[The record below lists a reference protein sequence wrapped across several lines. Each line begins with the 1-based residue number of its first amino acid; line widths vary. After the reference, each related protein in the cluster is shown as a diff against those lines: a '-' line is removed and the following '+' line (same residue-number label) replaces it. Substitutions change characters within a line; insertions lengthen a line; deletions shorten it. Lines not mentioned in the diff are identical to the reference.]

1 MENQNRKFV
10 TVGRILFGIFV
21 FLIIIPFHA
30 SAENET
36 VQHVHDANCGYV
48 EAIEGHPC
56 EHVHDEKC
64 GYVEAQKEIPCDMN
78 CVDKDGDGII
88 DHDEKCSYRPAIE
101 GHPCEHVHDDNCGYV
116 EAVQGQPCQYEE
128 QLKAQQEAQKDVST
142 YADGNE
148 ITLAEFK
155 AECLTLFN
163 ANSNGLVDIDLAN
176 RTLILGQNESIDYW
190 FLNDLHNSQYDY
202 VNDIIISNGII
213 KRATDNAY
221 DLIDIGGARLNSFQL
236 KNMIIDNND
245 PTLCNGG
252 GLYIE
257 YSDGFS
263 GNLIVENCTFKNFQ
277 SNDSG
282 WGKAHSVPIYFK
294 SGPEEVNFQLKNIK
308 FENCYNNYGLIQLQ
322 SHFKGTIDNLE
333 IDGQDKKSIGVNIQ
347 SAFAPK
353 SSVKISNSHFTNCSI
368 GIDAAGGVL
377 ETQSNTIIN
386 CETGIYVDRYDS
398 AHYGNVQINSDKL
411 TDNNIGV
418 NFNTNGQLSLN
429 GNVII
434 KDNVDANLQLNNASG
449 NKVMI
454 KDLGQDANVGIGI
467 DESDLS
473 EGIVLAQKDSSSNT
487 DFNDD
492 FTHLS
497 SDHEDAKYILA
508 VNTDDNTIKLVKK
521 AETKYIVQFDSVGGT
536 AVSSVEVI
544 EGSKLTSPTSDPTKE
559 HYVFDGW
566 YTDDKYTTKWDFDKD
581 VVTSNMTLYAKWKPV
596 EYKISYDLDGGTN
609 HSDNPSSYTIE
620 SESITL
626 KNPSKEGYTFKGW
639 KCDGNGDPVE
649 EVTISKGSTGDKT
662 FTACWEIKHFTVTF
676 NSHDGTN
683 VESQT
688 IDYNGLIQQPN
699 APVKEHYIFDGWYT
713 DEEYITQWDF
723 SKDFVTEDIE
733 LHAKWTPK
741 NYNVIFTSFN
751 EEYLNQIVEYNKKIT
766 QPENPTKVGYEFVEW
781 YKDSQLT
788 KKWDFD
794 KDVVT
799 SNMTL
804 YAKWKPVEYK
814 ISYDLDG
821 GTNHSDNPSSY
832 TIESESITL
841 KNPSKEGYT
850 FKGWKCDDNGDSVEE
865 VTIAKGSTGDKAFTA
880 NWKINQYTV
889 TFNTLEGT
897 EIENQVINYNTKV
910 TQPENPTKVGYEF
923 VEWYKDSQL
932 TKKWDFDKDVVTSN
946 VTLYAK
952 WNLVN
957 YTISYEL
964 NGGTNHS
971 DNPSQYTVESADIQ
985 LKAPTKT
992 GYTFAGWTHGDKDE
1006 LVTTIVKGSTGD
1018 KTFKANWK
1026 INQYTVI
1033 FHTYGGTEIKNQV
1046 VDYNTKVTQPEN
1058 PTKAGYKFVGWYSD
1072 EAYKNQYD
1080 FDLAVVKNIELYAKY
1095 EEIQTVS
1102 KPVSNV
1108 AADKRVD
1115 KGTKVELSSSTQGAT
1130 IYYTVDGSVPS
1141 SSSLKYTSPI
1151 LIEEDMTIK
1160 AIAIKDEM
1168 KDSEVS
1174 VFQYRIKLQVSN
1186 PISSHDSGKISR
1198 KSNNITLSCET
1209 KKASIYYTVDGS
1221 DPKTNGKAYAN
1232 GSLIK
1237 ITQDT
1242 TLKIWATM
1250 NDQENY
1256 VDSDVVTYE
1265 YKMLEQVEKPTSS
1278 LNGESIKKGTI
1289 VELSTSTPD
1298 AKIYYTTD
1306 GSLPTQESLAYEKG
1320 IVLDKDVTIKA
1331 IAIKEGMDDSEI
1343 GIYQYQ
1349 VISEG
1354 HVDVIIKVE
1363 GPENITVPDKE
1374 DVLGAVLTDEDY
1386 ELYKQGND
1394 IIITLEC
1401 IPLEE
1406 DPKIS
1411 NHPLVSEYQVGKHL
1425 DISIYKQIGNQKKE
1439 KVSELNKPIQ
1449 LIVDVPNELLPEEDI
1464 VRIYSLLRVHEGE
1477 HAILEDK
1484 DEKLETITVE
1494 SHKFSRYVIL
1504 YKDIVSGNTE
1514 DKNQNQGNSTTTTPT
1529 QTSTKTGDE
1538 SPLIGYGI
1546 LLGASLLGLAM
1557 SIKKRK
1563 LK

>member
-101 GHPCEHVHDDNCGYV
+101 GHPCEHVHDDKCGYV

-148 ITLAEFK
+148 ISFDEFK
-155 AECLTLFN
+155 AECLSKN
-163 ANSNGLVDIDLAN
+163 RASNGNVEIDLSGKI
-176 RTLILGQNESIDYW
+176 LILNQGEGINKELTNYLSNEPSDPVAHS
-190 FLNDLHNSQYDY
+190 LK
-202 VNDIIISNGII
+202 ISNGTI
-213 KRATDNAY
+213 KRGSNNGYSLVEIWGTNLTSFTLENITLDNSSIDCWNAGGIYNTDSDQY
-221 DLIDIGGARLNSFQL
+221 SGFQ
-236 KNMIIDNND
+236 NM
-245 PTLCNGG
+245 TLT
-252 GLYIE
+252 
-257 YSDGFS
+257 
-263 GNLIVENCTFKNFQ
+263 NCLFKNFQ
-277 SNDSG
+277 SLDSK
-282 WGKAHSVPIYFK
+282 WGESNNAPICFK
-294 SGPEEVNFQLKNIK
+294 SSTNFNFQMKDIQ
-308 FENCYNNYGLIQLQ
+308 FENCYNNYGLVQLQ
-322 SHFKGTIDNLE
+322 SHFNGTIDNLT

-347 SAFAPK
+347 SAYN
-353 SSVKISNSHFTNCSI
+353 SSVKILNSHFTNCSI
-368 GIDAAGGVL
+368 GIDAAGGLL
-377 ETQSNTIIN
+377 ETQSNTISK
-386 CETGIYVDRYDS
+386 CETGIYVDRYDN

-418 NFNTNGQLSLN
+418 NFNTKGQLSLN

-434 KDNVDANLQLNNASG
+434 KDNVDANLQLNNAFW

-544 EGSKLTSPTSDPTKE
+544 EGSKLISPTSDPTKE

-581 VVTSNMTLYAKWKPV
+581 VVTSNMTLYAKWKTV

-639 KCDGNGDPVE
+639 KCDGNGEPVE
-649 EVTISKGSTGDKT
+649 EVTIAKGSTGNKT

-676 NSHDGTN
+676 NSHDGTS

-699 APVKEHYIFDGWYT
+699 SPVKEHYIFGGWYT
-713 DEEYITQWDF
+713 DEECTTQWDF
-723 SKDFVTEDIE
+723 SKDFVTKDIE
-733 LHAKWTPK
+733 LHAKWTPE
-741 NYNVIFTSFN
+741 NYNVIFTIFN
-751 EEYLNQIVEYNKKIT
+751 EKYSNQIVEYNKKVT
-766 QPENPTKVGYEFVEW
+766 RPENPTKTGYEFVEW
-781 YKDSQLT
+781 YKDSEL
-788 KKWDFD
+788 
-794 KDVVT
+794 
-799 SNMTL
+799 
-804 YAKWKPVEYK
+804 
-814 ISYDLDG
+814 
-821 GTNHSDNPSSY
+821 
-832 TIESESITL
+832 IE
-841 KNPSKEGYT
+841 
-850 FKGWKCDDNGDSVEE
+850 
-865 VTIAKGSTGDKAFTA
+865 
-880 NWKINQYTV
+880 
-889 TFNTLEGT
+889 
-897 EIENQVINYNTKV
+897 
-910 TQPENPTKVGYEF
+910 
-923 VEWYKDSQL
+923 
-932 TKKWDFDKDVVTSN
+932 KWDFDKDVVTSN

-964 NGGTNHS
+964 NGGTNDKS
-971 DNPSQYTVESADIQ
+971 NPSQYTVESADIQ
-985 LKAPTKT
+985 LKAPTKA
-992 GYTFAGWTHGDKDE
+992 GYTFIGWTYGDKDE
-1006 LVTTIVKGSTGD
+1006 PVTTIAKGSTGD

-1080 FDLAVVKNIELYAKY
+1080 FDLAVVKDIELYAKY

-1186 PISSHDSGKISR
+1186 PISSHASGKISR
-1198 KSNNITLSCET
+1198 KSNNISLSCET
-1209 KKASIYYTVDGS
+1209 KKATLYYTLDGS
-1221 DPKTNGKAYAN
+1221 DPKTNGKVYAN

-1250 NDQENY
+1250 NDQKNY

-1306 GSLPTQESLAYEKG
+1306 GSLPTQESLVYEKG

-1349 VISEG
+1349 IISEG

-1363 GPENITVPDKE
+1363 GPENITIPDKQ
-1374 DVLGAVLTDEDY
+1374 DILGAVLTKEDY
-1386 ELYKQGND
+1386 EMYNKGND
-1394 IIITLEC
+1394 ILITLEC
-1401 IPLEE
+1401 VPLEDE
-1406 DPKIS
+1406 PEAIDQSKIS
-1411 NHPLVSEYQVGKHL
+1411 DYKTGKHL
-1425 DISIYKQIGNQKKE
+1425 DISIYKQIGNGEKE
-1439 KVSELNKPIQ
+1439 KITELNKPIQ
-1449 LIVDVPNELLPEEDI
+1449 LIIDVPNELLPEGNT

-1504 YKDIVSGNTE
+1504 YKDIVSGDTE
-1514 DKNQNQGNSTTTTPT
+1514 DKNQGNNNATNTPT
-1529 QTSTKTGDE
+1529 QSSTKTGDE

>member
-101 GHPCEHVHDDNCGYV
+101 GHPCEHVHDDKCGYV

-148 ITLAEFK
+148 ISFDEFK
-155 AECLTLFN
+155 AECLSKN
-163 ANSNGLVDIDLAN
+163 RASNGNVEIDLSGKI
-176 RTLILGQNESIDYW
+176 LILNQGEGINKELTNYLSNEPSDPVAHS
-190 FLNDLHNSQYDY
+190 LK
-202 VNDIIISNGII
+202 ISNGTI
-213 KRATDNAY
+213 KRGSNNGYSLVEIWGTNLTSFTLENITLDNSSIDCWNAGGIYNTDSDQY
-221 DLIDIGGARLNSFQL
+221 SGFQ
-236 KNMIIDNND
+236 NM
-245 PTLCNGG
+245 TLT
-252 GLYIE
+252 
-257 YSDGFS
+257 
-263 GNLIVENCTFKNFQ
+263 NCLFKNFQ
-277 SNDSG
+277 SLDSK
-282 WGKAHSVPIYFK
+282 WGESNNAPICFK
-294 SGPEEVNFQLKNIK
+294 SSTNFNFQMKDIQ
-308 FENCYNNYGLIQLQ
+308 FENCYNNYGLVQLQ
-322 SHFKGTIDNLE
+322 SHFNGTIDNLT

-347 SAFAPK
+347 SAYN
-353 SSVKISNSHFTNCSI
+353 SSVKILNSHFTNCSI
-368 GIDAAGGVL
+368 GIDAAGGLL
-377 ETQSNTIIN
+377 ETQSNTISK
-386 CETGIYVDRYDS
+386 CETGIYVDRYDN

-418 NFNTNGQLSLN
+418 NFNTKGQLSLN

-434 KDNVDANLQLNNASG
+434 KDNVDANLQLNNAFW

-544 EGSKLTSPTSDPTKE
+544 EGSKLISPTSDPTKE

-581 VVTSNMTLYAKWKPV
+581 VVTSNMTLYAKWKTV

-639 KCDGNGDPVE
+639 KCDGNGEPVE
-649 EVTISKGSTGDKT
+649 EVTIAKGSTGNKT

-676 NSHDGTN
+676 NSHDGTS

-699 APVKEHYIFDGWYT
+699 SPVKEHYIFGGWYT
-713 DEEYITQWDF
+713 DEECTTQWDF
-723 SKDFVTEDIE
+723 SKDFVTKDIE
-733 LHAKWTPK
+733 LHAKWTPE
-741 NYNVIFTSFN
+741 NYNVIFTIFN
-751 EEYLNQIVEYNKKIT
+751 EKYSNQIVEYNKKVT
-766 QPENPTKVGYEFVEW
+766 RPENPTKTGYEFVEW
-781 YKDSQLT
+781 YKDSEL
-788 KKWDFD
+788 
-794 KDVVT
+794 
-799 SNMTL
+799 
-804 YAKWKPVEYK
+804 
-814 ISYDLDG
+814 
-821 GTNHSDNPSSY
+821 
-832 TIESESITL
+832 IE
-841 KNPSKEGYT
+841 
-850 FKGWKCDDNGDSVEE
+850 
-865 VTIAKGSTGDKAFTA
+865 
-880 NWKINQYTV
+880 
-889 TFNTLEGT
+889 
-897 EIENQVINYNTKV
+897 
-910 TQPENPTKVGYEF
+910 
-923 VEWYKDSQL
+923 
-932 TKKWDFDKDVVTSN
+932 KWDFDKDVVTSN

-985 LKAPTKT
+985 LKTPTKT
-992 GYTFAGWTHGDKDE
+992 GYTFVGWTYGDKDE
-1006 LVTTIVKGSTGD
+1006 PVTTIVKGSTGDKTFKANWKINQYTVTFNTLEGTEIENQVVDYNTKVTRPENPTKVGYEFVEWYKDSELTEKWDFDKDVVTSNMTLYAKWNPVNYTISYELNGGTNDKSNPSQYTVESADIQLKAPTKAGYTFIGWTYGDKDEPVTTIAKGSTGD

-1080 FDLAVVKNIELYAKY
+1080 FDLAVVKDIELYAKY

-1186 PISSHDSGKISR
+1186 PISSHASGKISR
-1198 KSNNITLSCET
+1198 KSNNISLSCET
-1209 KKASIYYTVDGS
+1209 KKATLYYTLDGS
-1221 DPKTNGKAYAN
+1221 DPKTNGKVYAN

-1250 NDQENY
+1250 NDQKNY

-1306 GSLPTQESLAYEKG
+1306 GSLPTQESLVYEKG

-1349 VISEG
+1349 IISEG

-1363 GPENITVPDKE
+1363 GPENITIPDKQ
-1374 DVLGAVLTDEDY
+1374 DILGAVLTKEDY
-1386 ELYKQGND
+1386 EMYNKGND
-1394 IIITLEC
+1394 ILITLEC
-1401 IPLEE
+1401 VPLEDE
-1406 DPKIS
+1406 PEAIDQSKIS
-1411 NHPLVSEYQVGKHL
+1411 DYKTGKHL
-1425 DISIYKQIGNQKKE
+1425 DISIYKQIGNGEKE
-1439 KVSELNKPIQ
+1439 KITELNKPIQ
-1449 LIVDVPNELLPEEDI
+1449 LIIDVPNELLPEGNT

-1504 YKDIVSGNTE
+1504 YKDIVSGDTE
-1514 DKNQNQGNSTTTTPT
+1514 DKNQGNNNATNTPT
-1529 QTSTKTGDE
+1529 QSSTKTGDE